1 MNYFDYVDFNC
12 KRITVLGVSGESDFV
27 RALKAELQ
35 GRAEVFAPDNESR
48 AFKVHT
54 ESEIAAY
61 KAEGMLIGVVDIG
74 VAEKMPREVV
84 ENHIDFC
91 KINDIIDDELI
102 YTVMLAKVIT
112 ERERYDLLYI
122 NNVNS
127 EAKRLFARETAKK
140 CAAVSSMGI
149 KLINTDS
156 GYVETLIRA

>member
-1 MNYFDYVDFNC
+1 MNYFDYVDFKC
-12 KRITVLGVSGESDFV
+12 KRVTVLGVNEKSDFV
-27 RALKAELQ
+27 KALRAELE
-35 GRAEVFAPDNESR
+35 GSAEVFVPDN
-48 AFKVHT
+48 ANCGFKVHT
-54 ESEIAAY
+54 DEEISRY
-61 KAEGMLIGVVDIG
+61 KAYGMLIGVIDIG
-74 VAEKMPREVV
+74 IAEKMPREVV

-91 KINDIIDDELI
+91 EINDITDDELI

-127 EAKRLFARETAKK
+127 EAKRLFARETAKI
-140 CAAVSSMGI
+140 CAVASSMVI